1 MHRSPLRGIQT
12 RHGSRLQA
20 SRTLAVGA
28 VLALLAMPPL
38 TAQDDHNPAKPDA
51 AAIVDAVTHLG
62 AGLRTIRYSASGTVH
77 VAEPGTPLS
86 WTRIDTHRYEV
97 AIDYPMTAMRIDIA
111 AGNGMTSAA
120 SQARS
125 SMPSL
130 VQLVSGNVAWN
141 LLVTP
146 ELAAAQA
153 ASRRRPRAALPDPSK
168 ELRPDAVFERRL
180 AIWVTPHG
188 FLKAALSN
196 QPALRPAGSGTDVSF
211 YAGRQRYVGFVNS
224 KHEVE
229 RVRTWVAEPDGGETV
244 IDTSYTH
251 YAPFGTTHFPT
262 RIVQRRGVEPTLD
275 LTVTTVQTN
284 LPVDIV
290 HPPLGTRR

>member
-12 RHGSRLQA
+12 RHGSRLQG
-20 SRTLAVGA
+20 SRTLAVCA
-28 VLALLAMPPL
+28 VLAVLAMPSL
-38 TAQDDHNPAKPDA
+38 TAQDDKEPAKPDA

-86 WTRIDTHRYEV
+86 WTRIDAHRYDV

-111 AGNGMTSAA
+111 AGNGTTSVA
-120 SQARS
+120 SQARPPV
-125 SMPSL
+125 PSL

-141 LLVTP
+141 LLMTP
-146 ELAAAQA
+146 ELAVAQA
-153 ASRRRPRAALPDPSK
+153 ASRRSPRAPLPEPAT
-168 ELRPDAVFERRL
+168 ELRPDAVLERRL
-180 AIWVTPHG
+180 AIWISPHG

-211 YAGRQRYVGFVNS
+211 YARQQRYVGFINS

-229 RVRTWVAEPDGGETV
+229 RVRTWVAEPDGGQTV
-244 IDTSYTH
+244 IDTLYTH
-251 YAPFGTTHFPT
+251 YAPFGTTQFPT

-275 LTVTTVQTN
+275 LTVNAVQTN